1 MLAFDFPW
9 AFAALPLP
17 LLVWW
22 LLPPYREVSRAVR
35 VPFFEEAAH
44 AAGLTP
50 APGAV
55 VIKSNWAQKILA
67 PLAWGL
73 LVTAAANPQ
82 WIEPPIERVESARD
96 LMLAIDLS
104 QSMEARDFV
113 DVTGHRVDRLTAVK
127 EVVDEFISQRKGD
140 RIGLIVFGQAAF
152 PQAPL
157 TMDHETVRL
166 LLDEVRIGMAGP
178 QTSIGD
184 AIGVAIK
191 MTEHSKTKER
201 LLVLLTDG
209 NDTASKLPPHK
220 AAEIAKQRGITIHT
234 IGIGDP
240 RAQGEQRVDLTALK
254 SIAEATGGRSFRGE
268 DRHGLEGIYRTI
280 DDTTPEKV
288 TRSIYRPKRALF
300 YYPLGTA
307 TLLVLGYHLIMLLWT
322 AGGARN
328 SKSEVRNP
336 NMKIETQSSKSETGK
351 FEFRQG

>member
-1 MLAFDFPW
+1 MLAFDVPW

-17 LLVWW
+17 LLVWR
-22 LLPPYREVSRAVR
+22 LLPPYREVSHAVR
-35 VPFFEEAAH
+35 IPFFEEAAQ
-44 AAGLTP
+44 AAGLKP

-55 VIKSNWAQKILA
+55 VIQSNWAQKILA
-67 PLAWGL
+67 PIAWGL
-73 LVTAAANPQ
+73 IVTAAADPQ
-82 WIEPPIERVESARD
+82 WIEPPLERIESARD

-113 DVTGHRVDRLTAVK
+113 DAGGRRVDRLRAVK
-127 EVVDEFISQRKGD
+127 QVVDDFIRRRKGD

-157 TMDHETVRL
+157 TMDHESVRL
-166 LLDEVRIGMAGP
+166 LLNEVRIGMAGP

-191 MTEHSKTKER
+191 MTEHSKSKER

-209 NDTASKLPPHK
+209 NDTASNLPPHK

-240 RAQGEQRVDLTALK
+240 RAQGEQRVDLNALR
-254 SIAEATGGRSFRGE
+254 SIAAATGGRSFRGE

-300 YYPLGTA
+300 YYPLGA
-307 TLLVLGYHLIMLLWT
+307 AIALLLGYHLVMMFLTWGQI
-322 AGGARN
+322 
-328 SKSEVRNP
+328 P
-336 NMKIETQSSKSETGK
+336 NHKHQVPTWMKISNHKKQV
-351 FEFRQG
+351 RI

>member
-1 MLAFDFPW
+1 MLAFDLPW

-17 LLVWW
+17 LLAWW

-35 VPFFEEAAH
+35 IPFFDDAAH

-55 VIKSNWAQKILA
+55 VIKSNWAQKILG
-67 PLAWGL
+67 PIVWGL
-73 LVTAAANPQ
+73 IVTAAANPQ

-113 DVTGHRVDRLTAVK
+113 DAGGRRVDRLTAVK
-127 EVVDEFISQRKGD
+127 QVVDDFIGRRKGD

-157 TMDHETVRL
+157 TMDHESVRL
-166 LLDEVRIGMAGP
+166 LLDEVKIGMAGP

-184 AIGVAIK
+184 AIGMAIK
-191 MTEHSKTKER
+191 MTEHSKTKDR

-240 RAQGEQRVDLTALK
+240 RAGGEQRVDLEALK
-254 SIAEATGGRSFRGE
+254 RIAAATGGRSFRGE
-268 DRHGLEGIYRTI
+268 DRRGLEGIYRAI
-280 DDTTPEKV
+280 DEATPEKV
-288 TRSIYRPKRALF
+288 TRSVYKPKRALF
-300 YYPLGTA
+300 YYPLGAGIALLLAYHFTMIVWA
-307 TLLVLGYHLIMLLWT
+307 VSRNMLGKPAPVANDQAGTLQR
-322 AGGARN
+322 AG
-328 SKSEVRNP
+328 
-336 NMKIETQSSKSETGK
+336 
-351 FEFRQG
+351 